1 MIGLSTILKVLFTS
15 LLAVW
20 LFPLAVVLAAP
31 IIMPVS
37 DLVLGMHGI
46 AKTVVQGTKIE
57 DFDVEILGVMKN
69 QGPSGDLILVR
80 TSGSVIDRTGGI
92 AQGMSGSPVYIDGK
106 LVGAIAYGW
115 SLTDHK
121 IGMVTPIGD
130 MLKNLDN
137 ASSEVKVTPPV
148 LPETNDAQAT
158 LAQAST
164 QLMVSGYTAE
174 SLSFLKTKLEP
185 YHLVP
190 LEVGDAPAGTQ
201 YGTIEP
207 GSSIGVQLVRGDVN
221 VGALGTVTY
230 VDGDKFVAFGHPFM
244 QKGSVDFLASNAY
257 IFTTVSSLDNSFK
270 VGATG
275 ELVGTVNQDRG
286 SGISGQ
292 LKQYPYIIPFRV
304 TVEDKDLHHTV
315 ESDYQVVRDED
326 LAPTLGATG
335 VYNVIQ
341 KASDRVGGG
350 TAKVSFEITAR
361 GLPGEVIKRENMFY
375 SPAKIGELSI
385 AEIFEALDMLI
396 RNPFHPIDLFDVK
409 VNVSLDSS
417 RQTATLLAAAVTNP
431 SVKPGDSVNINVTLK
446 PFRGDAIVS
455 TIPYKVPE
463 NQPPGPLVL
472 EVRGGGMAPL
482 TQVLLKRQGLD
493 PDLLH
498 PDKKINTFDK
508 VVNDFVTRDHNNDII
523 VEILDNSVDTGDAAV
538 VPVPAVIPAPVP
550 AQDTKTKL
558 KVKTAL
564 AGSTNLSKPDA
575 NKKAK
580 SSLATGYIIDG
591 DAQVALTVSK

>member
-1 MIGLSTILKVLFTS
+1 MSTILKVLFTS
-15 LLAVW
+15 LLTVW
-20 LFPLAVVLAAP
+20 LFPLTAVLAAP

-37 DLVLGMHGI
+37 DLAVGMHGI
-46 AKTVVQGTKIE
+46 AKTVVEGTKIE

-130 MLKNLDN
+130 MLKNLDIADPN
-137 ASSEVKVTPPV
+137 VKITPTSPMDASGAPANLEP
-148 LPETNDAQAT
+148 AA
-158 LAQAST
+158 T
-164 QLMVSGYTAE
+164 QLMVSGYTPEAL
-174 SLSFLKTKLEP
+174 SLLETKLEP
-185 YHLVP
+185 FHLTP
-190 LEVGDAPAGTQ
+190 LAVGDAPAGTQ
-201 YGTIEP
+201 YGSIEP

-244 QKGSVDFLASNAY
+244 QKGFVDFLASNAY

-270 VGATG
+270 VGVTG

-292 LKQYPYIIPFRV
+292 LKKYPYIIPFRV

-341 KASDRVGGG
+341 KATDRVGGG
-350 TAKVSFEITAR
+350 TAKVSFEITGR
-361 GLPGEVIKRENMFY
+361 GLPVEVIKRENMFY
-375 SPAKIGELSI
+375 APAKIGELSI
-385 AEIFEALDMLI
+385 TEIFEALDMLI
-396 RNPFHPIDLFDVK
+396 KNPFHPIDLFDVK

-417 RQTATLLAAAVTNP
+417 RQTATVLAAAVANP

-455 TIPYKVPE
+455 TIPYKVSE
-463 NQPPGPLVL
+463 TQLAGPLVL
-472 EVRGGGMAPL
+472 EVRGGGMVPL
-482 TQVLLKRQGLD
+482 TQLLLKRQGLD

-498 PDKKINTFDK
+498 PDKKTHTLDT
-508 VVNDFVTRDHNNDII
+508 VVNDFVTRDHNNDIV
-523 VEILDNSVDTGDAAV
+523 VESLDNAGDAANTAA
-538 VPVPAVIPAPVP
+538 VPVPAAIPAPVP
-550 AQDTKTKL
+550 TQGTKTKL

-564 AGSTNLSKPDA
+564 TGSVDKSKAIDA
-575 NKKAK
+575 NKKDR
-580 SSLATGYIIDG
+580 SCLATGYIIDG